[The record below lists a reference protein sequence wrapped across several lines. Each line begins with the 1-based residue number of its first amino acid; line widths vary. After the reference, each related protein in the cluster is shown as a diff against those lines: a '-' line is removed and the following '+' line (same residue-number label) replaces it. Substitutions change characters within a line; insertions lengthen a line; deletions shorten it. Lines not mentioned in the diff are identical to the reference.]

1 MDGLVEFRTGDGVRV
16 VVEGVEDEDGARL
29 VSRGDGPAR
38 AARTFEDSLDGVRAA
53 AASALRVFRDGSL
66 RPDAVELEFGVKLSA
81 EAGAVIAKGSAE
93 GHLVVKL
100 SWSPEPAPAPAPSTS
115 SATAPATAPPAPP
128 SPAPP
133 PSSPTSSSP
142 DSYPSPSPAVAPAGD
157 PDAATRS

>member
-1 MDGLVEFRTGDGVRV
+1 MVLRTDTYGTRGASDVMDGLVEFKTEDGVRV

-38 AARTFEDSLDGVRAA
+38 AARTFEESLDGVRAA

-66 RPDAVELEFGVKLSA
+66 RPDSVELEFGVKLSA

-100 SWSPEPAPAPAPSTS
+100 SWSPEP
-115 SATAPATAPPAPP
+115 
-128 SPAPP
+128 
-133 PSSPTSSSP
+133 SPTRSEP
-142 DSYPSPSPAVAPAGD
+142 EPASTRPET
-157 PDAATRS
+157 PDAAPLS

>member
-1 MDGLVEFRTGDGVRV
+1 MVLRTDTYGTRGASGVMDGLVEFRTEDGVRV

-93 GHLVVKL
+93 GHLVVRL
-100 SWSPEPAPAPAPSTS
+100 NWSPEPSPTRTEPRP
-115 SATAPATAPPAPP
+115 SATRTEPRP
-128 SPAPP
+128 SPAGPEA
-133 PSSPTSSSP
+133 P
-142 DSYPSPSPAVAPAGD
+142 DAVAL
-157 PDAATRS
+157 S

>member
-1 MDGLVEFRTGDGVRV
+1 MDGLVEFRTEDGVRV
-16 VVEGVEDEDGARL
+16 VVEGVEDEDSARL

-93 GHLVVKL
+93 GHLVVRL
-100 SWSPEPAPAPAPSTS
+100 NWSPEPSPTRTEPRP
-115 SATAPATAPPAPP
+115 SATRPEPRP
-128 SPAPP
+128 SPAGPEAL
-133 PSSPTSSSP
+133 
-142 DSYPSPSPAVAPAGD
+142 DAVAL
-157 PDAATRS
+157 S

>member
-100 SWSPEPAPAPAPSTS
+100 SWSPEPAPAPVPV
-115 SATAPATAPPAPP
+115 TAPATAKAPPAPP

-133 PSSPTSSSP
+133 SPPTSSSP
-142 DSYPSPSPAVAPAGD
+142 DPSPSPAVAPAGD

>member
-1 MDGLVEFRTGDGVRV
+1 MDGLVEFRTEDGVRV

-93 GHLVVKL
+93 GHLVVRL
-100 SWSPEPAPAPAPSTS
+100 NWSPEPSPTRTEPQP
-115 SATAPATAPPAPP
+115 SATRPEPRP
-128 SPAPP
+128 SPAGPEA
-133 PSSPTSSSP
+133 P
-142 DSYPSPSPAVAPAGD
+142 DAVAL
-157 PDAATRS
+157 S